1 MTATIDITDQ
11 DVFGAVRSL
20 LLSILP
26 AGTEVV
32 QGQDN
37 RVPMPLQGANGG
49 FVVMTSAGQTRLAY
63 NATNYTPGT
72 ANPGTKMMQPAT
84 QYAVQL
90 DFYGPS
96 SAAWAAM
103 TQAVF
108 RDEYATD
115 DMPANIQ
122 PLYADDP
129 MQMPLIDGEEQYEQR
144 WKLTANVQYNP
155 QITVP
160 QNFGDTFPIGV
171 NSVDAVAP
179 P

>member
-1 MTATIDITDQ
+1 MTATIDIVDQ
-11 DVFGAVRSL
+11 DVYGAIRAL

-26 AGTEVV
+26 SGTEVV

-37 RVPMPLQGANGG
+37 LVSMPLGG
-49 FVVMTSAGQTRLAY
+49 FVTMTSAGQTRLG
-63 NATNYTPGT
+63 TNIVSYTPGSS
-72 ANPGTKMMQPAT
+72 NPGSKTLQPPT

-90 DFYGPS
+90 DFYGPTS
-96 SAAWAAM
+96 ESWAAM

-108 RDEYATD
+108 RDEVATD
-115 DMPANIQ
+115 AMPANIQ

-160 QNFGDTFPIGV
+160 QNFGDTFPIGGS
-171 NSVDAVAP
+171 SVDVVAP

>member
-1 MTATIDITDQ
+1 MTATIDIVDQ
-11 DVFGAVRSL
+11 DVYGAIRAL
-20 LLSILP
+20 IMSILP

-37 RVPMPLQGANGG
+37 LVSMPIGG
-49 FVVMTSAGQTRLAY
+49 FVTMTSGGQTRLG
-63 NATNYTPGT
+63 TNVISYASGT
-72 ANPGTKMMQPAT
+72 SNPGGKTLLVPT

-90 DFYGPS
+90 DFYGPTS
-96 SAAWAAM
+96 ESWAAM

-115 DMPANIQ
+115 AMPVNIQ

-129 MQMPLIDGEEQYEQR
+129 TQMPLIDGEEQFEQR

-155 QITVP
+155 QISVS